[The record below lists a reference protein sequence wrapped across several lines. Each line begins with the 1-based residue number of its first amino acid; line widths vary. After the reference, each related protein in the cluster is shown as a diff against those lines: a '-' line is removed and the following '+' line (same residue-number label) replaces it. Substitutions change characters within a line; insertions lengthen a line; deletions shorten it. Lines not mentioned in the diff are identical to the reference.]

1 MVFPNKSVPLHDP
14 VNAEKYLSDSDLVF
28 KVLLLKERYQF
39 LVVLVVL
46 VVLQFYHRV
55 YLEK

>member
-1 MVFPNKSVPLHDP
+1 VPLHDP
-14 VNAEKYLSDSDLVF
+14 VNAEKYLSDSDLIL

-46 VVLQFYHRV
+46 QFYHRV
-55 YLEK
+55 YLEKSKKG